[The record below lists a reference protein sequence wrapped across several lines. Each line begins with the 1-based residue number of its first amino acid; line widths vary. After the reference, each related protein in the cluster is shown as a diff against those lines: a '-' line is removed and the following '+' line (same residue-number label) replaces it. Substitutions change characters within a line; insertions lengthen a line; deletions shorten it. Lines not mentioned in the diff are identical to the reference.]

1 MNFHTI
7 TVGSSKDCRGL
18 QQNPQALLAHGP
30 LFGVAEL
37 LVIVGCFELVHQV
50 FHGHDAVLFW
60 LDQFVENFRECV
72 ARCKVGTL
80 SLESRWGLDNLL
92 ISTPSSTVP
101 AGSSRITVT
110 NGNSTFR
117 SSFRCSECHIVVSTS
132 GRARNLQSSKS
143 S

>member
-1 MNFHTI
+1 MTLRNQSKVHKDTMMTFAVDHDAITI
-7 TVGSSKDCRGL
+7 VSFKDCRGL

-60 LDQFVENFRECV
+60 LDEFVQNFCECV

-80 SLESRWGLDNLL
+80 SVESGLWLKDVL

-101 AGSSRITVT
+101 AGSFQIRVP
-110 NGNSTFR
+110 NGNR
-117 SSFRCSECHIVVSTS
+117 MLISSFR
-132 GRARNLQSSKS
+132 
-143 S
+143 